1 MQYAAL
7 HLTNNCSKLDCAK
20 LISLGFY
27 RDKPKIMPV
36 EEMVNNAEI
45 QEHIAKGNLIPI
57 AIPVEETIQPVV
69 KVEQKIEQEVA
80 IVKPNKKR
88 SPKTTVKDK

>member
-1 MQYAAL
+1 
-7 HLTNNCSKLDCAK
+7 
-20 LISLGFY
+20 
-27 RDKPKIMPV
+27 MPV